1 LFVRWDCPDLVDT
14 SDSKEDVTVSKKK
27 RKFTPEFKAQ
37 AVRLARETKDRSLTE
52 IARDLGLPLP
62 TLSTWLKKAEK
73 RELAARSPDQ
83 DEIDR
88 LRRELEQVKTERDF
102 LKKAA
107 AFFAKHQ

>member
-1 LFVRWDCPDLVDT
+1 MIANAFAKGSSRLLEKRGAPPNLPG
-14 SDSKEDVTVSKKK
+14 VSAN
-27 RKFTPEFKAQ
+27 FTP
-37 AVRLARETKDRSLTE
+37 LPDSLSGD
-52 IARDLGLPLP
+52 AL
-62 TLSTWLKKAEK
+62 LKKAEK